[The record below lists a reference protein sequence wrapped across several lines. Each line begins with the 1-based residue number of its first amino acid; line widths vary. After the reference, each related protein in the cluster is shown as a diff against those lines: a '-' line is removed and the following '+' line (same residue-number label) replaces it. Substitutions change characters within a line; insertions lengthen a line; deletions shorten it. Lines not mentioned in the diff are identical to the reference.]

1 MPKKVL
7 NALNAKS
14 VAHAKPGRHADGGGL
29 HLLVKPTG
37 ARSWVFRYTIKGKSR
52 DMGLSRCPE
61 AVALLAQASATDLSL
76 AQARDVAAIY
86 RLKVRAGI
94 DPLLERQE
102 ATAAITSQNIKAAA
116 RAVTFSSA
124 AAAYIDAME
133 SSWRNTKHRQQWR
146 NTLATYA
153 YPLIGHLPVSEIQT
167 HHVLSVLEPIWRIK
181 PETASR
187 IRGRIEVVLDAAKV
201 RELRSGENPARWRGH
216 LDKILPARQTLSR
229 GHHPAM
235 DYSDVPRFIASLQ
248 SRNAISAFAL
258 EFTILTAARSGEVL
272 GATWDE
278 VELEDGIWHI
288 PASRM
293 KAGKPHRVPLTSRA
307 LEILANTQLL
317 GKNHLFPGSR
327 GGAMSAMT
335 MAMLLRRTTPNATV
349 HGFRSSFRDWAAEQ
363 TGYSHETC
371 EAALAHAIP
380 NKSTAAYLRGD
391 RFEKRRKLMN
401 DWEKHCCSEAR
412 VEQCERS

>member
-94 DPLLERQE
+94 DPPLERQE

-133 SSWRNTKHRQQWR
+133 SSSRNTKHRQQWR
-146 NTLATYA
+146 NTLAT
-153 YPLIGHLPVSEIQT
+153 
-167 HHVLSVLEPIWRIK
+167 
-181 PETASR
+181 
-187 IRGRIEVVLDAAKV
+187 
-201 RELRSGENPARWRGH
+201 
-216 LDKILPARQTLSR
+216 
-229 GHHPAM
+229 
-235 DYSDVPRFIASLQ
+235 
-248 SRNAISAFAL
+248 
-258 EFTILTAARSGEVL
+258 
-272 GATWDE
+272 
-278 VELEDGIWHI
+278 
-288 PASRM
+288 
-293 KAGKPHRVPLTSRA
+293 
-307 LEILANTQLL
+307 
-317 GKNHLFPGSR
+317 
-327 GGAMSAMT
+327 
-335 MAMLLRRTTPNATV
+335 
-349 HGFRSSFRDWAAEQ
+349 
-363 TGYSHETC
+363 
-371 EAALAHAIP
+371 
-380 NKSTAAYLRGD
+380 
-391 RFEKRRKLMN
+391 
-401 DWEKHCCSEAR
+401 
-412 VEQCERS
+412 